1 MDCYVLDQNFNSIA
15 YIDSFESLIWT
26 DRYNSAGDF
35 ELYMAMEQRWLEYLK
50 VDNYLWTAKSEH
62 LMIIEQIYITSDSE
76 DGNHLKVIG
85 KSLESILDRRIVW
98 TQTVYRGQFQDCIKK
113 IIEDAI
119 INPSIPERRIEN
131 FVFEESTDPRITKA
145 DFKMEAE
152 YTGDNLYDIITTLC
166 RDQHIGYKITLND
179 QNQFVF
185 KLYVGENRTYEQT
198 VYPYVIFS
206 PGYENL
212 INSSYLDSVEIYKT
226 ITLVAGEGE
235 GTARKTT
242 TVGDGNGLLRREL
255 FTDARDISSD
265 TDAGTLTNDQ
275 YMELL
280 RQRGVEN
287 LDDYKHRIA
296 FEGEA
301 ETTQM
306 FVFGKDFFIG
316 DVVQT
321 EDEWGHTGESRI
333 VEFIMSQD
341 NNGLSMYPTFEIVN
355 EGLINEGGNS

>member
-26 DRYNSAGDF
+26 DRYNSYGDF
-35 ELYMAMEQRWLEYLK
+35 ELYMAMEQRWLDYLK
-50 VDNYLWTAKSEH
+50 VDNYLWTSQSEH
-62 LMIIEQIYITSDSE
+62 IMIIEQIYITSDSE

-85 KSLESILDRRIVW
+85 KSLESILSRRIVW
-98 TQTVYRGQFQDCIKK
+98 TQKVYSGQFQKCIKN
-113 IIEDAI
+113 ILEDAI
-119 INPSIPERRIEN
+119 INPVIPERKIAN
-131 FVFEESTDPRITKA
+131 FIFEESTDPRITKA

-152 YTGDNLYDIITTLC
+152 YTGDNVYDIITTLC
-166 RDQHIGYKITLND
+166 SDQYIGYKITLNES
-179 QNQFVF
+179 NQFVF

-198 VYPYVIFS
+198 DFPYVIFS

-212 INSSYLDSVEIYKT
+212 INSSYLDSTEIYKT

-235 GTARKTT
+235 GTARRTT
-242 TVGDGNGLLRREL
+242 IIGEGSGLSRREL

-265 TDAGTLTNDQ
+265 TDSGTLSDAQ

-280 RQRGVEN
+280 KQRGIEN
-287 LDDYKHRIA
+287 LQDYKHRIA

-306 FVFGKDFFIG
+306 FIFGKDFFIG

-341 NNGLSMYPTFEIVN
+341 SNGLSMYPTFEIVN
-355 EGLINEGGNS
+355 DGIINEGGNS

>member
-35 ELYMAMEQRWLEYLK
+35 ELFMAMEQRWLEFLK
-50 VDNYLWTAKSEH
+50 VDNYLWTSNSEH
-62 LMIIEQIYITSDSE
+62 LMIIEQIFITSDSE
-76 DGNHLKVIG
+76 EGNHLKVIG
-85 KSLESILDRRIVW
+85 KSLESILSRRIVW
-98 TQTVYRGQFQDCIKK
+98 TQKVYKGQFQQCIKS
-113 IIEDAI
+113 ILEDAI
-119 INPSIPERRIEN
+119 INPEIPERKISN
-131 FVFEESTDPRITKA
+131 FVFEESDDPRIAKE

-152 YTGDNLYDIITTLC
+152 YTGDNVYDIITALC
-166 RDQHIGYKITLND
+166 GDQYIGFKITLND
-179 QNQFVF
+179 YNQFVF

-198 VYPYVIFS
+198 TYPYVIFS

-212 INSSYLDSVEIYKT
+212 INSSYLDSTEVYKS

-235 GTARKTT
+235 GTARRT
-242 TVGDGNGLLRREL
+242 TVVGEGNGLLRREL

-265 TDAGTLTNDQ
+265 TDAGQLTNDQ
-275 YMELL
+275 YIELL
-280 RQRGVEN
+280 RQRGIEN
-287 LDDYKHRIA
+287 LQDYRHRIA

-306 FVFGKDFFIG
+306 FVFGRDFFIG

-341 NNGLSMYPTFEIVN
+341 INGLSMYPTFELVN
-355 EGLINEGGNS
+355 DGIIDEGGNS